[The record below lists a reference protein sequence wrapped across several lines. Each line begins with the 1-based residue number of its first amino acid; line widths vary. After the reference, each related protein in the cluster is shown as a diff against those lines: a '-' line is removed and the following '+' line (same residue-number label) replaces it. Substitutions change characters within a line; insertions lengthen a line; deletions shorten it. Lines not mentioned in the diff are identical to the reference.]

1 MVKCPECKNEIED
14 LRYSTKIN
22 SYGVL
27 FVDDKGNSDYDTKD
41 FGDWEDTEF
50 ACPRCNKVL
59 FVDSSE
65 AEEFLKKDNR
75 KNE

>member
-41 FGDWEDTEF
+41 YGDWEEF
-50 ACPRCNKVL
+50 DNNNDDE
-59 FVDSSE
+59 FITDWE
-65 AEEFLKKDNR
+65 AKE
-75 KNE
+75 